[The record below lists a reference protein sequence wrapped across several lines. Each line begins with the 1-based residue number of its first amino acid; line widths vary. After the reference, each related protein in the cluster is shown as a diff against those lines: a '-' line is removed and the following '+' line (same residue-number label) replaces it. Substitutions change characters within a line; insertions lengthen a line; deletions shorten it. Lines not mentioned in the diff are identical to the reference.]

1 MKQFYNKAK
10 QQKIELIEEIKK
22 VCKQLVEKDGTLDYL
37 DIQISTL
44 GEEVNIY
51 EIKTDEEFNT
61 LFIISD
67 YYNCNIKC
75 LNFDREIA
83 L

>member
-1 MKQFYNKAK
+1 MKQFYNKVK

-51 EIKTDEEFNT
+51 EIRTDEEFLIHNSRNLT
-61 LFIISD
+61 KYLS
-67 YYNCNIKC
+67 N
-75 LNFDREIA
+75 
-83 L
+83 